1 MKQNLDELLKNYK
14 QNLEIIG
21 VSQKNLED
29 INLST
34 EFQSKFRDKTVFKTA
49 YFNNF
54 SMGFLF
60 KEDWDKIFEELKKV
74 SLSSNKKILF
84 IIFNEYFFGKQI
96 FDKNN
101 KEILFN
107 IIKKY
112 FNETINL
119 KFIFIFINLLVEEN
133 PIDPK
138 NMIIY
143 TKDITIFGY
152 KLWSSSDKFDIKYED
167 QNSKWYSNTT
177 YILYNGNPILSY
189 KKSSFADEGIVSNY
203 IFGSGK
209 FEILSKIPESNSIQ
223 NFINLHICMDFTVK
237 PYFSLIKELNCD
249 FCGDAEIRDNF
260 NNLKNYL
267 LNNTNNNDFEK
278 EINIIIS
285 NTISIN
291 VNNLFKNNSL
301 LVQVDPENNF
311 VCEIKFSKYL
321 EKVLELAKEK
331 HEKLIQYYQ
340 YKHIDLENENPLKK
354 LLIFELQFNYF
365 QLKKSILE
373 GNSLGCVY
381 PKKSQVSI
389 LKINQG
395 ECFMNIYNLDS

>member
-1 MKQNLDELLKNYK
+1 
-14 QNLEIIG
+14 
-21 VSQKNLED
+21 
-29 INLST
+29 
-34 EFQSKFRDKTVFKTA
+34 
-49 YFNNF
+49 
-54 SMGFLF
+54 
-60 KEDWDKIFEELKKV
+60 
-74 SLSSNKKILF
+74 
-84 IIFNEYFFGKQI
+84 
-96 FDKNN
+96 
-101 KEILFN
+101 
-107 IIKKY
+107 
-112 FNETINL
+112 
-119 KFIFIFINLLVEEN
+119 
-133 PIDPK
+133 
-138 NMIIY
+138 
-143 TKDITIFGY
+143 
-152 KLWSSSDKFDIKYED
+152 
-167 QNSKWYSNTT
+167 
-177 YILYNGNPILSY
+177 
-189 KKSSFADEGIVSNY
+189 
-203 IFGSGK
+203 
-209 FEILSKIPESNSIQ
+209 
-223 NFINLHICMDFTVK
+223 MDFTVK

-267 LNNTNNNDFEK
+267 LNNTNSNDFEK